1 MRKMIPDL
9 VKELK
14 DDFSKRGFQDFNH
27 PLSVEDFGVD
37 FSTAGRDYRYDIL
50 NGFHRFTAAKELGFK
65 QVFCNI
71 FKTENLD
78 PVKRIMLQD
87 NAHGHSR
94 ESSLGQVIK
103 MMIRSFPNIFVA
115 GLMNDF
121 GLRLRLLL
129 EKEPT
134 TTNNWAQRYLKVCR
148 FPNDLPDSYEYYQ
161 TDNRIDL
168 NDELYKKYERL
179 RDDIC
184 ECLDRSWFIKVLPLF
199 VELPELV
206 DGDFY
211 FSLLTHIKVCL
222 ETSKPVVTN
231 SPNFGFDKLVNFL
244 IGIVKIMPFALSYL
258 KSRQVV
264 PQDTQWRSISEFIDE
279 HCRLQGIALTL
290 SFSEK
295 LDYLLGC
302 ISDRVILPLKN
313 ITSKQFNEQNP
324 KIKSA
329 VQAVCRLLLEKQRA
343 NPSEA
348 STESVRYEVDGKKY
362 TLKYNIFNL
371 VTTIN
376 ASFNS
381 HLVMKRSTN
390 LSLQTSPICY
400 LEPPFTMTSS
410 PGLGM
415 LCILKLVSPW
425 KVIIMMPL

>member
-1 MRKMIPDL
+1 MIPDL

-14 DDFSKRGFQDFNH
+14 EDIGKRGFQDFNH

-37 FSTAGRDYRYDIL
+37 YENAGLDYRYDIL
-50 NGFHRFTAAKELGFK
+50 NGFHRYTAARDLGINE
-65 QVFCNI
+65 VWCHI
-71 FKTENLD
+71 YKTQNLD
-78 PVKRIMLQD
+78 PMKKIMLQD

-103 MMIRSFPNIFVA
+103 MMVRSFRNIFVA

-148 FPNDLPDSYEYYQ
+148 FPNDLPESYEYYQ
-161 TDNRIDL
+161 TDNRIAE
-168 NDELYKKYERL
+168 NEELYLKYERL

-199 VELPELV
+199 VDLPELV
-206 DGDFY
+206 DGTFY
-211 FSLLTHIKVCL
+211 FSLLTHIKDCL
-222 ETSKPVVTN
+222 EASKPVVTN
-231 SPNFGFDKLVNFL
+231 SPNFGFDKLVNFV

-264 PQDTQWRSISEFIDE
+264 PQDTQWRSVSEFIDE
-279 HCRLQGIALTL
+279 HCRLQDVPQKLR
-290 SFSEK
+290 FFEK

-302 ISDRVILPLKN
+302 ISDKVILSLKN
-313 ITSKQFNEQNP
+313 VTTKQFNEQNP

-343 NPSEA
+343 NPSDA
-348 STESVRYEVDGKKY
+348 STESVKYEVDGKKY
-362 TLKYNIFNL
+362 SFKYNIFNL

-376 ASFNS
+376 ASFNF
-381 HLVMKRSTN
+381 HLVMKRNTN
-390 LSLQTSPICY
+390 LSLQTSRTCY
-400 LEPPFTMTSS
+400 LEPTFIMTSS

-415 LCILKLVSPW
+415 L
-425 KVIIMMPL
+425 